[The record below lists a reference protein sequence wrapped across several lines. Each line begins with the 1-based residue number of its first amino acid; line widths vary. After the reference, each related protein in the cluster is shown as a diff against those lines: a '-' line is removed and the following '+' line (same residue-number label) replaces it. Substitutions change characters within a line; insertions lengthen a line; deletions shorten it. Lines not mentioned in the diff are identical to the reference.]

1 MSRLHGPSFLVDAG
15 LAVGA
20 QDVLPGGDRTNQQQL
35 VAPEMKAV
43 IMDQEAIKNEE
54 TKAMQSARDDAQ
66 RVLQAAER
74 VRQTAEQNV
83 EVMRTV
89 AIVAVAGLVLV
100 AVVHAIRGK
109 HH

>member
-1 MSRLHGPSFLVDAG
+1 MAEEALKNAETRA
-15 LAVGA
+15 A
-20 QDVLPGGDRTNQQQL
+20 QSV
-35 VAPEMKAV
+35 
-43 IMDQEAIKNEE
+43 
-54 TKAMQSARDDAQ
+54 RDDAQ

-74 VRQTAEQNV
+74 AQQMAEQNV

-100 AVVHAIRGK
+100 ALVHAMRGK

>member
-1 MSRLHGPSFLVDAG
+1 MA
-15 LAVGA
+15 
-20 QDVLPGGDRTNQQQL
+20 
-35 VAPEMKAV
+35 E
-43 IMDQEAIKNEE
+43 EAIKNVE
-54 TKAMQSARDDAQ
+54 TRAAQSAREDAQ

-74 VRQTAEQNV
+74 AQQMAEQNV

-100 AVVHAIRGK
+100 ALVHAMRGR